1 MNPFIEVI
9 SLRKPPSPRQSCP
22 FIYAIFV
29 LVYGRKKA
37 SSTLAAEQKKI
48 RNPMA
53 VFIYASKTP
62 ESRRQYPHRFRIF
75 LNYLRLEVS
84 LEEQTEQF
92 YLKASRRYIMA
103 SSSL

>member
-1 MNPFIEVI
+1 VI

-37 SSTLAAEQKKI
+37 LSTLAAEQKKN

-53 VFIYASKTP
+53 VFIYA
-62 ESRRQYPHRFRIF
+62 YM
-75 LNYLRLEVS
+75 L
-84 LEEQTEQF
+84 
-92 YLKASRRYIMA
+92 
-103 SSSL
+103 

>member
-1 MNPFIEVI
+1 MILLLLNPFIEVI

-37 SSTLAAEQKKI
+37 LSTLAAEQKKN

-53 VFIYASKTP
+53 VFIYA
-62 ESRRQYPHRFRIF
+62 YM
-75 LNYLRLEVS
+75 L
-84 LEEQTEQF
+84 
-92 YLKASRRYIMA
+92 
-103 SSSL
+103 